1 MKGMFFVICVH
12 LRHLRIDIT
21 EVKSVAIFYDNPV
34 LRDYWYAVATE
45 AEIAD
50 QPVARALLGENIV
63 IYRDSAGAA
72 IAAPDRCPHRQAPL
86 SAGSVE
92 KGVLTCCYHGWSYGS
107 GGKCVAIPSA
117 DPAFPIPAN
126 AHLAC
131 FNTSIKYGLV
141 WVCPGDSPKQLPA
154 IAEEQDRSFRR
165 INNPVDL
172 WQVCAMRMTDNFLD
186 ISHFPWVH
194 TGTFGNNQRR
204 SVPEIE
210 LEMLEGGY
218 YGYKYQ
224 VAADNP
230 PGAELSSGN
239 TGEVVSRQMTTGFH
253 LPFTVRSTITY
264 DSGLQHIMLLLTA
277 PIDDLTSYFTFVVW
291 RNDDFSVSAEDII
304 AFDRMIGEEDK
315 RMLEKIPEVLPFSP
329 QALAN
334 SQADKPSVAWRHQFT
349 RLLGAPMK
357 ASACDNVAPAIG

>member
-1 MKGMFFVICVH
+1 M
-12 LRHLRIDIT
+12 
-21 EVKSVAIFYDNPV
+21 AIFYDNPV

-50 QPVARALLGENIV
+50 RPVARTLLGEKIV
-63 IYRDSAGAA
+63 LYRDRAGNAVAA
-72 IAAPDRCPHRQAPL
+72 ADRCPHRQAPL
-86 SAGSVE
+86 SAGSME
-92 KGVLTCCYHGWSYGS
+92 KGVLACCYHGWSFGS

-117 DPAFPIPAN
+117 APDFPIPGN
-126 AHLAC
+126 AHLDC
-131 FNTSIKYGLV
+131 FNTSIQYGLV
-141 WVCPGDSPKQLPA
+141 WVCLGDSPKALPA
-154 IAEEQDRSFRR
+154 ISQEQDESFRR

-204 SVPEIE
+204 FVPEIE

-224 VAADNP
+224 VEADNP

-264 DSGLQHIMLLLTA
+264 HSGLQHIMLLLTA
-277 PIDDLTSYFTFVVW
+277 PVDDLTSYFTFVVW
-291 RNDDFSVSAEDII
+291 RNDDFSVSAEEVI
-304 AFDRMIGEEDK
+304 AFDRMIGEEDR
-315 RMLEKIPEVLPFSP
+315 RMLEKIPGVLPFSP
-329 QALAN
+329 LALAN

-349 RLLGAPMK
+349 RLLGVPVK
-357 ASACDNVAPAIG
+357 ASVCGNVAPASG